1 MKDISHTTALGMPCD
16 CFQTLKTNE
25 RSSRPTALGRLYVPE
40 TQSQLNP
47 LNPAAQLIHATI
59 KPSAAFPS
67 WGCAGGKNGH
77 LLHWRDR
84 RHQLCSVHIQYV
96 QCIILAEGMRMCVCV
111 LSINTVLPPTPLSL
125 WLRQQKWKV
134 LIIFPFIQTINPGAQ
149 CSRVPLWETSHIWQR
164 QWCYHHSLLIS
175 GAPVIHLY
183 PEAFTNTWTCVDTPI
198 PFDTIWDYFFKA
210 GTHFPKPAFVLN
222 GILWAAFRSHFHHQ

>member
-1 MKDISHTTALGMPCD
+1 MNAAADQQLLDACMSRRHNPSWTHWILLPSWFMPQSNPQQLSHL
-16 CFQTLKTNE
+16 E
-25 RSSRPTALGRLYVPE
+25 
-40 TQSQLNP
+40 
-47 LNPAAQLIHATI
+47 AAQGEKMDTFCTEETGDINCALCIY
-59 KPSAAFPS
+59 SMYSVSS
-67 WGCAGGKNGH
+67 WQKAC
-77 LLHWRDR
+77 
-84 RHQLCSVHIQYV
+84 V
-96 QCIILAEGMRMCVCV
+96 CVCV

-164 QWCYHHSLLIS
+164 QWCYHHSLLIT
-175 GAPVIHLY
+175 GAPVVHLY
-183 PEAFTNTWTCVDTPI
+183 PEASTNTWTCVDTPI